1 MVCIKQHLSNIL
13 SSIHQEV
20 KQHWGWAEKG
30 VVYKKKRVLQDLAN
44 QSTNYLMFVIP
55 FLGNVKLSSQFLF
68 VLGNMTHWKYV
79 RDHVIEKF
87 EPKIL

>member
-44 QSTNYLMFVIP
+44 QSTNYLMFVKSIS
-55 FLGNVKLSSQFLF
+55 VC
-68 VLGNMTHWKYV
+68 TWKH
-79 RDHVIEKF
+79 D
-87 EPKIL
+87 PLKICQGPRNRKIWT